1 MDRFEDY
8 LNVLKS
14 GTIKPRI
21 KIEWLRIDETVESE
35 IVEDILDGNLTI
47 NKNNG
52 VRRVID
58 FTVKNSASLLPHIDG
73 IWINKKL
80 RLSLGVKLPSGEDY
94 LIQQGV
100 FVLSNP
106 SYTSNPSGS
115 TVTFQAIDKFG
126 LLDGQNGSG
135 ILQDIFLIAS
145 GTNIN
150 TGVQSILTAFKDT
163 IPPNLQPSTK
173 TFPYDLRKGQT
184 DNVGSMLQ
192 SIAYFA
198 SRNVYYDEYGRLTFV
213 DDIDDDKK
221 ASLWDFN
228 FQDDRF
234 CYLGSTI
241 ENQFSAVRNVVKV
254 IGDNSS
260 SNGLIAVGIAK
271 DTDLTSPTNIYRIG
285 EIPHVIQNN
294 YIQTNSDA
302 QALAEY
308 MLKGLKVLNSTFSLD
323 VIPMYHLDVDRVVTI
338 TDPSLGYVKQRFL
351 IQSMSI
357 GLGVD
362 RSMTISGVAVDE
374 VDFTVGAVN

>member
-1 MDRFEDY
+1 MASFDEY
-8 LNVLKS
+8 IEVLKS

-21 KIEWLRIDETVESE
+21 KIEWLRVDETVESE

-58 FTVKNSASLLPHIDG
+58 FTVKNSVSLLPHIDG

-80 RLSLGVKLPSGEDY
+80 RLSLGVQLPTGGDY

-106 SYTSNPSGS
+106 SYTSSPSGS
-115 TVTFQAIDKFG
+115 TVTFQAMDKFS

-260 SNGLIAVGIAK
+260 SNGLIAVGVAK

-285 EIPHVIQNN
+285 EIPHVVQNN
-294 YIQTNSDA
+294 YIQTNADA

-374 VDFTVGAVN
+374 IDFTVGAIN